1 MYERVS
7 APIPLTGRYGIHLCK
22 NSSCDDL
29 KSFGFTTH
37 CIPPLMGRC
46 PLENGIYGLLKGSP
60 VFEKVLVLVQ
70 NVYVC
75 LIIGGEL
82 PEHSIQNPPRL
93 SCSWRGAH
101 PRNVGLSIPPAQCR
115 SVIISAHLFSKDS
128 RTRRANSR
136 PRQDGSSANPCT

>member
-1 MYERVS
+1 MKAIADFVVYERVN
-7 APIPLTGRYGIHLCK
+7 APIPLIGRYGTHLCK
-22 NSSCDDL
+22 NSSCDGL

-75 LIIGGEL
+75 LINGGKL
-82 PEHSIQNPPRL
+82 PEQSIQNPPRL
-93 SCSWRGAH
+93 
-101 PRNVGLSIPPAQCR
+101 VMLME
-115 SVIISAHLFSKDS
+115 
-128 RTRRANSR
+128 
-136 PRQDGSSANPCT
+136 GSPST